1 MLAINPDLDSMT
13 ERFQMT
19 GSAAMMT
26 NTAPEA
32 IGRARDTLVKALYL
46 KRVKHLLKTDPD
58 KVISQLA
65 EIRRAICQVSNFR
78 VLVIANIEKLN
89 RPVSS
94 WEILSTG
101 QDTSQP
107 LTPIDTRLARLSDAG
122 KHPGNLAY
130 IIPMPID
137 SSFAYMV
144 GKGPAE
150 LQDPQVPALMVAI
163 SYLDAVEGPLWTAVR
178 GTGLAY
184 GTYFSRAIS
193 SGHVT
198 YTIYRSP
205 DAFKAFAASKDVLEK
220 FISGETSFDSLALE
234 GAISS
239 IVLEFANGQSTMSA
253 AAQESFVRQVIRDL
267 PNDWNDVILKR
278 VRTVGVEE
286 IKKVMRNILLP
297 VLMPESANLFITCA
311 AVMQEVGRAFPPD
324 LLVPVSHFPKSDQI

>member
-1 MLAINPDLDSMT
+1 
-13 ERFQMT
+13 MT

-26 NTAPEA
+26 NAAPEA

-46 KRVKHLLKTDPD
+46 KRMKHLLKSDPEM
-58 KVISQLA
+58 VISQLE
-65 EIRRAICQVSNFR
+65 EIRRAICQISNFR
-78 VLVIANIEKLN
+78 VLVIANIEKLK

-94 WEILSTG
+94 WEILAAG
-101 QDTSQP
+101 HDTSKP
-107 LTPIDTRLARLSDAG
+107 LAPIDRRLARLSNAG
-122 KHPGNLAY
+122 KHPGDLAY

-137 SSFAYMV
+137 SSFAYMMA
-144 GKGPAE
+144 KGPAE
-150 LQDPQVPALMVAI
+150 LQDPRVPALMVAI

-184 GTYFSRAIS
+184 GTYFSRAIN

-205 DAFKAFAASKDVLEK
+205 DAFKAFAASKEVLNN
-220 FISGETSFDSLALE
+220 FISGETSFDTLALE

-267 PNDWNDVILKR
+267 PSDWNDIILNE
-278 VRTVGVEE
+278 VRTVDVEQ
-286 IKKVMRNILLP
+286 IKQVMKDILLP
-297 VLMPESANLFITCA
+297 VLTPESANLFITCA
-311 AVMQEVGRAFPPD
+311 AVMQEVSELYWPCFPP
-324 LLVPVSHFPKSDQI
+324 LQNRAEAKTT